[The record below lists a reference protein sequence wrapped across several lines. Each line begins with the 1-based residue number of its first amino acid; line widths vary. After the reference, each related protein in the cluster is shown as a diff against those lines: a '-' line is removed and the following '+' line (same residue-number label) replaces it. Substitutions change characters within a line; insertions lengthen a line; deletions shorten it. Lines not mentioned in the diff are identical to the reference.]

1 MKRNIGIPRQTSLA
15 TPVVP
20 NPFVHQIDLTNV
32 DKIRIVLMSVFVVP
46 VRLIFC
52 AIFLLSGFFLAT
64 IALAFRSQEEKQ
76 KPLCGWRNML
86 RPVVVLLCR
95 GLFLAGGFHW
105 VTVKGKRVSA
115 AEAPILTLVPHSAY
129 FDALPVVALDLTTI
143 VAKSQAEKVPLFGTL
158 MEFTQPVYVNRED
171 PNSRQNTIK
180 EINRRAQSG
189 GKWPQIIIFPE
200 GTCTNRKAVIN
211 FKSGAFYPCMPVQPV
226 CIRYPNK
233 MDTYT
238 WTWEG
243 PGAFACFWLTLCNF
257 HNSME
262 IEFLPVVV
270 PNEEEKND
278 VKLFANKVR
287 KVMAESLGVPTTD
300 HSFDDCRLMKQA
312 GKLKL
317 PLSTGLVEFSKLHSK
332 LGLKLEDLQ
341 SMLEKY
347 SSIAQSKTGVITLD
361 EFASYLHLPKSEALE
376 QVFALYDRNGSGMI
390 DFREY
395 VIGLSLVS
403 SPVNTEETIK
413 LAFQLF
419 DEENKGYMSRD
430 DLTRIL
436 QNAFEM
442 GNVDE
447 LFEQVDTKNDEKIT
461 YDEFKDYAVSHP
473 EYAKL
478 FTTYRE
484 AKAVP
489 ENGNATHSK
498 SE

>member
-1 MKRNIGIPRQTSLA
+1 M

-20 NPFVHQIDLTNV
+20 NPFVHQIDLTNM
-32 DKIRIVLMSVFVVP
+32 DKIRIALMSVFVVP
-46 VRLIFC
+46 FRLIFC
-52 AIFLLSGFFLAT
+52 AIFLVSGFALAK
-64 IALAFRSQEEKQ
+64 IALAFRTPEEKQ
-76 KPLCGWRNML
+76 KPLCGWRNLL
-86 RPVVVLLCR
+86 RPLVVLMCR

-105 VTVKGKRVSA
+105 VTIKGKRVCA
-115 AEAPILTLVPHSAY
+115 EEAPILTLVPHSTY
-129 FDALPVVALDLTTI
+129 FDALPVVALELTTI

-180 EINRRAQSG
+180 EINRRAMSG
-189 GKWPQIIIFPE
+189 GQWPQIIIFPE

-270 PNEEEKND
+270 PKEGEKDN
-278 VKLFANKVR
+278 VKLFAERVR
-287 KVMAESLGVPTTD
+287 SIMAESLGVPTTD

-312 GKLKL
+312 GKLKM
-317 PLSTGLVEFSKLHSK
+317 PLSTGLVEFSKLHNK
-332 LGLKLEDLQ
+332 LGVKLEDLQ
-341 SMLEKY
+341 SMLERY
-347 SSIAQSKTGVITLD
+347 SSIAPNKTGVITLD
-361 EFASYLHLPKSEALE
+361 EFACYLRLPKSEALE
-376 QVFALYDRNGSGMI
+376 QVFALYDRNSSGMI

-403 SPVNTEETIK
+403 SPANTEETIK

-419 DEENKGYMSRD
+419 DQENKGYISRE
-430 DLTRIL
+430 DLTGIL
-436 QNAFEM
+436 QNAFGMED
-442 GNVDE
+442 VDE
-447 LFEQVDTKNDEKIT
+447 LFERVDTKNDEKIT
-461 YDEFKDYAVSHP
+461 YDEFKAYAELHP

-478 FTTYRE
+478 FTTYRD
-484 AKAVP
+484 AKTAP
-489 ENGNATHSK
+489 TNGNVAHTK

>member
-1 MKRNIGIPRQTSLA
+1 MKRNVGIPRQTSLA

-32 DKIRIVLMSVFVVP
+32 DKIRIALMSIFVVP
-46 VRLIFC
+46 LRLIFC
-52 AIFLLSGFFLAT
+52 AIFLLSGFVLAT
-64 IALAFRSQEEKQ
+64 IALAFRTPEEKQ
-76 KPLCGWRNML
+76 KPLCGWRKL
-86 RPVVVLLCR
+86 IHGPLA
-95 GLFLAGGFHW
+95 FLGRAVCFSVGFHRIK
-105 VTVKGKRVSA
+105 VKGHCALAS
-115 AEAPILTLVPHSAY
+115 EAPIAVCAPHSTF
-129 FDALPVVALDLTTI
+129 FDAMVLFYFPFLPTSLAR
-143 VAKSQAEKVPLFGTL
+143 AERFPPLMKTL
-158 MEFTQPVYVNRED
+158 MAFTQPVYVNRED

-180 EINRRAQSG
+180 EINRRAKSG
-189 GKWPQIIIFPE
+189 GQWPQIIIFPE

-243 PGAFACFWLTLCNF
+243 PGAFTCFWLTLCNF
-257 HNSME
+257 HNAME
-262 IEFLPVVV
+262 IEFLPVIS
-270 PNEEEKND
+270 PNEEEKDN
-278 VKLFANKVR
+278 VKLFAERVR
-287 KVMAESLGVPTTD
+287 RTMAECLGVPTTD

-317 PLSTGLVEFSKLHSK
+317 PLSTGLVEFSKLHNK
-332 LGLKLEDLQ
+332 LGVKLQDLQ
-341 SMLEKY
+341 SMLERY
-347 SSIAQSKTGVITLD
+347 SSIAQSNTGVITLD
-361 EFASYLHLPKSEALE
+361 QFAKYLHLPKSEALE
-376 QVFALYDRNGSGMI
+376 QVFALYDRNSSGVI

-419 DEENKGYMSRD
+419 DKEDKGYISRD
-430 DLTRIL
+430 DLTMIL
-436 QNAFEM
+436 HNAFGMED
-442 GNVDE
+442 VDR

-461 YDEFKDYAVSHP
+461 YDEFKAFAELNP

-484 AKAVP
+484 AKVAP
-489 ENGNATHSK
+489 GNGHAAHVK

>member
-1 MKRNIGIPRQTSLA
+1 MKRNVGIPRQTSLA

-32 DKIRIVLMSVFVVP
+32 DKIRIALMSIFVVP
-46 VRLIFC
+46 LRLIFC
-52 AIFLLSGFFLAT
+52 AIFLLSGFVLAT
-64 IALAFRSQEEKQ
+64 IALAFRTPEEKQ
-76 KPLCGWRNML
+76 KPLCGWRNIF
-86 RPVVVLLCR
+86 RPLVVLMCR

-105 VTVKGKRVSA
+105 VTIKGKRVCA
-115 AEAPILTLVPHSAY
+115 AEAPILTLVPHSTY
-129 FDALPVVALDLTTI
+129 FDALPVVALELTTI
-143 VAKSQAEKVPLFGTL
+143 VAKSQAEKVPFFGTL
-158 MEFTQPVYVNRED
+158 MAFTQPVYVNRED

-180 EINRRAQSG
+180 EINRRAKSG
-189 GKWPQIIIFPE
+189 GQWPQIIIFPE

-243 PGAFACFWLTLCNF
+243 PGAFTCFWLTLCNF
-257 HNSME
+257 HNAME
-262 IEFLPVVV
+262 IEFLPVIS
-270 PNEEEKND
+270 PNEEEKDN
-278 VKLFANKVR
+278 VKLFAERVR
-287 KVMAESLGVPTTD
+287 RTMAECLGVPTTD

-317 PLSTGLVEFSKLHSK
+317 PLSTGLVEFSKLHNK
-332 LGLKLEDLQ
+332 LGVKLQDLQ
-341 SMLEKY
+341 SMLERY
-347 SSIAQSKTGVITLD
+347 SSIAQSNTGVITLD
-361 EFASYLHLPKSEALE
+361 QFAKYLHLPKSEALE
-376 QVFALYDRNGSGMI
+376 QVFALYDRNSSGVI

-419 DEENKGYMSRD
+419 DKEDKGYISRD
-430 DLTRIL
+430 DLTMIL
-436 QNAFEM
+436 HNAFGMED
-442 GNVDE
+442 VDR

-461 YDEFKDYAVSHP
+461 YDEFKAFAELNP

-484 AKAVP
+484 AKVAP
-489 ENGNATHSK
+489 GNGHAAHVK